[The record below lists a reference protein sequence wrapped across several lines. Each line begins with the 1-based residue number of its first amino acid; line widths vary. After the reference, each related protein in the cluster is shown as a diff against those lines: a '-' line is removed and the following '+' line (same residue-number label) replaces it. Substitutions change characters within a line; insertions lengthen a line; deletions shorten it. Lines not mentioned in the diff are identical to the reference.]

1 MKIKSE
7 SAMVER
13 EFCKRTDKLAHNR
26 CIEKIIRRVPKDKVF
41 ELCEFHKKLRTKKEN
56 IEIYRIMEDKYKAK
70 NGKYKIKEAL
80 RCKFIAKKICEDPN
94 EPYLEDYQKLG
105 RLLYRVKRQKE
116 KQILKEIFPRPR
128 TINRLCDEIENLI
141 IQGEHWNKKTLRKL
155 QRSCHLYG
163 DDKEKIEEDWKRI
176 SEDFK
181 GITPEQISQLR
192 LFKKHQPLKGRRTI
206 KRPKPFDEFNI
217 YLVLTAKKKG
227 IINGREARI
236 LKYRYNLEDQG
247 IKSLRLIAGW
257 LGISHTSVRNIENRA
272 LKKLQ
277 KNKNELMVDIN
288 KPKRREAT
296 KEEYK
301 RRYGYYPD

>member
-13 EFCKRTDKLAHNR
+13 EFCKRNDKLANNG
-26 CIEKIIRRVPKDKVF
+26 CIEKVRRVVPKDEIFKV
-41 ELCEFHKKLRTKKEN
+41 CEFHKKLKIKKEN
-56 IEIYRIMEDKYKAK
+56 LKVFLIVENKYKLE
-70 NGKYKIKEAL
+70 NGSYDLKGAL
-80 RCKFIAKKICEDPN
+80 ESKFIRKQVPTEPN
-94 EPYLEDYQKLG
+94 MPDENDSGDREKLSK
-105 RLLYRVKRQKE
+105 LLYRIKKQKE
-116 KQILKEIFPRPR
+116 KRILKEIFPRPR

-155 QRSCHLYG
+155 QRICHLYG
-163 DDKEKIEEDWKRI
+163 DDKEEIEKYWNRI
-176 SEDFK
+176 SKDFK
-181 GITPEQISQLR
+181 GMTPEQISQLR
-192 LFKKHQPLKGRRTI
+192 LFKKQQPLKGRRTI
-206 KRPKPFDEFNI
+206 KRLKPFDEFNI

-247 IKSLRLIAGW
+247 TKSLRLIAGW
-257 LGISHTSVRNIENRA
+257 LGISHTSVRNIEKRA
-272 LKKLQ
+272 IKKLQ

-301 RRYGYYPD
+301 